1 MWPKKGFNRIHT
13 REFLRGGRNDYYN
26 DIKRI
31 QNKFKVECLLV
42 HSEEINRHSCWAFS
56 NEMPVLV
63 VTSPCVFWLLSHI
76 PVCLDGKE
84 PTHKTDLFI
93 MGKFPRFFVSGKLYL
108 AIISCKYL
116 FHGDFLQKN
125 LLESIVPKK

>member
-1 MWPKKGFNRIHT
+1 M
-13 REFLRGGRNDYYN
+13 RGGGNDCYN

-42 HSEEINRHSCWAFS
+42 HSEEINRHSCWDFS
-56 NEMPVLV
+56 NEVPVLV

-108 AIISCKYL
+108 PIFSCKHL

-125 LLESIVPKK
+125 LLESILPKK